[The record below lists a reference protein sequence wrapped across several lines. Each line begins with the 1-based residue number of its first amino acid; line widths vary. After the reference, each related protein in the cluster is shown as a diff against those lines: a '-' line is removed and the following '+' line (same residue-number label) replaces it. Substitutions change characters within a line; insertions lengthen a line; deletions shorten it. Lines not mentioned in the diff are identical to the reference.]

1 MANAGKMS
9 EGRRRFVRQAWISAV
24 LVALLV
30 MALAETRPVTW
41 LESGTY
47 DARVRWSADRSKAD
61 PSIVIIDVDNASLD
75 ALTGVIG
82 RWPWTRRVWT
92 ETLRYVKKGGPRA
105 VGVDIVFAGE
115 TPEQPEVDTGLARV
129 VNSSGNVV
137 LAYSISIIKPDQE
150 PAEEEKQATQAQL
163 KLLGREAR
171 PPAGHPAH
179 ELPAEYAAGNIP
191 LGEIA
196 EAAAGLGCINAAP
209 DSDSTIRRTPPLFRM
224 GGRDYPSF
232 NLRVAEIA
240 AGASGVKLPEA
251 PLNSEGNLMLQWHGP
266 SNPLEQRAYQRIPIW
281 EVICS
286 IYPDQCPPE
295 APRHPSEFFKDK
307 VVLIGGGTT
316 AAGDVRPTPFAP
328 LEPGVFIH
336 ATAIDNF
343 LHGGGMRTAPRWYL
357 PLAIA
362 LLAAVGT
369 WLPIRFASGARG
381 LLGAGAVLVVY
392 GFANYA
398 AFGYQRTWLP
408 MVAPGGA
415 LVFSY
420 LSAAGVR
427 FATVGREL
435 RRTRGTLDR
444 YISPQ
449 LVDYV
454 LENLETVELGGQ
466 KRELTI
472 MFSDVRNF
480 TTLSEKSDPTE
491 LIKLLNEYLE
501 AMTEIIFKH
510 DGVVDKFIGDGIL
523 AYWGAFTPGKNH
535 ALLASRASLEM
546 LVRLEQ
552 LNRGWLE
559 QGRNPIAIG
568 IGVNTGEVVF
578 GNVGSGKKVE
588 FTVIGDPVN
597 LAARLEGQN
606 KDFGTSIIISE
617 FTRAMLGDA
626 ARVRRLGG
634 VKVKGKTVET
644 EVFELLGLEDGA
656 PLRAAEPVEGK
667 PSEKQETL
675 G

>member
-1 MANAGKMS
+1 MANAGKLS
-9 EGRRRFVRQAWISAV
+9 EGQRRFVRQAWVSAA
-24 LVALLV
+24 LVALIMIAV
-30 MALAETRPVTW
+30 AGTRPVTW
-41 LESGTY
+41 LENGTY
-47 DARVRWSADRSKAD
+47 DIRVRWSADTKRAD
-61 PSIVIIDVDNASLD
+61 PAIVIIDVDNPSFE
-75 ALTGVIG
+75 ALTGLIG

-92 ETLRYVKKGGPRA
+92 ETLRFVKKGQPRA
-105 VGVDIVFAGE
+105 VGVDVVFAGP
-115 TPEQPEVDTGLARV
+115 TPDQPEVDSGLARV
-129 VNSSGNVV
+129 VKTSGNVV
-137 LAYSISIIKPDQE
+137 LAYSFTETTRDVT
-150 PAEEEKQATQAQL
+150 EEEKQAIQREFG
-163 KLLGREAR
+163 LLEREAR
-171 PPAGHPAH
+171 TPAGHSAYTVPEEEAT
-179 ELPAEYAAGNIP
+179 GNIP
-191 LGEIA
+191 LDEIA
-196 EAAAGLGCINAAP
+196 EAAAGLGCVNAFPDP
-209 DSDSTIRRTPPLFRM
+209 DSKIRRTPRFFRLS
-224 GGRDYPSF
+224 GRDYASF

-240 AGASGVKLPEA
+240 AASSGAKLPEA
-251 PLNSEGNLMLQWHGP
+251 PLDNDGNLLLQWHGP
-266 SNPLEQRAYQRIPIW
+266 SNPEELRAYPRIPIW
-281 EVICS
+281 QVVCS

-295 APRHPSEFFKDK
+295 AKRYAPGFFKDK
-307 VVLIGGGTT
+307 IVLIGGSTV
-316 AAGDVRPTPFAP
+316 ASADLRPTPFAEQ
-328 LEPGVFIH
+328 EPGVFIH
-336 ATAIDNF
+336 ATAIDNY
-343 LHGGGMRTAPRWYL
+343 LHGGGMRIAPRWYL
-357 PLAIA
+357 PLAVVVLTVAGTFLCIRIA
-362 LLAAVGT
+362 SGLQGVITIVVVLAAYAAACYGAFAYGRL
-369 WLPIRFASGARG
+369 WLP
-381 LLGAGAVLVVY
+381 L
-392 GFANYA
+392 
-398 AFGYQRTWLP
+398 
-408 MVAPGGA
+408 VAPGGA

-420 LSAAGVR
+420 VSASAVR

-472 MFSDVRNF
+472 LFSDVRNF

-535 ALLASRASLEM
+535 ALLAARASLEM
-546 LVRLEQ
+546 LERLEE
-552 LNRGWLE
+552 LNRGWSE

-644 EVFELLGLEDGA
+644 EVFELVGLEGGRPVPSGE
-656 PLRAAEPVEGK
+656 PLQVK
-667 PSEKQETL
+667 QSEVKS
-675 G
+675 